1 MKISKENVIY
11 KLSLAVSTV
20 RSVEQDT
27 DLSVFST
34 ADLVMDLGLDSL
46 DLINLFFQIEEEF
59 DVSISEEEIESRGL
73 SKIEN
78 LVDIIE
84 EKLR

>member
-1 MKISKENVIY
+1 MKASKEHVIY
-11 KLSLAVSTV
+11 KLSHTVSTV
-20 RSVEQDT
+20 RSVEQDI
-27 DLSVFST
+27 DISVFSN
-34 ADLVMDLGLDSL
+34 ADLVMDLGFDSL

-78 LVDIIE
+78 LADIIE
-84 EKLR
+84 EKLG